1 MICANHERSF
11 ASLVMCCQGS
21 DVKHFL
27 NYIFREALF
36 LQAHSCILIHHILRA
51 RTCNHTLDFNTNHV
65 PGRLPGGDC
74 LSNQTI
80 DFLSRTARDRRLS
93 LQGKGSTNMYF
104 RSERFLLL
112 NDSFCNILGEKLNV
126 RPCVSDNFFH
136 HLVQRIAETR
146 HMHPGL
152 GSAKIS
158 VKVKLRIEPLLMAF
172 FISDENSLCNTNN
185 PCPSESDMYAWFTI
199 LNVSI

>member
-11 ASLVMCCQGS
+11 VSLVMCCQGS

-74 LSNQTI
+74 LSYQTI
-80 DFLSRTARDRRLS
+80 DFLCRTARDRALS
-93 LQGKGSTNMYF
+93 LQRKSSTTIYF
-104 RSERFLLL
+104 GSERFLLL
-112 NDSFCNILGEKLNV
+112 NDSSCNMLGDKL
-126 RPCVSDNFFH
+126 
-136 HLVQRIAETR
+136 
-146 HMHPGL
+146 
-152 GSAKIS
+152 
-158 VKVKLRIEPLLMAF
+158 
-172 FISDENSLCNTNN
+172 
-185 PCPSESDMYAWFTI
+185 YART
-199 LNVSI
+199 